1 MKRKLLRAAAF
12 VVATTWAIACADS
25 GKGTGPDVPT
35 PTRIS
40 LSHTVVNLND
50 GASTG
55 VRATVYDQNDQPMP
69 DQEVTW
75 SSADPTIA
83 TVDKGTVTAQRPG
96 TTEITATAGNASA
109 KATVNVAPVAT
120 TLQMIRGDEQEGLPG
135 AVLADSLVVRVLD
148 RHGNGVPGVSV
159 RFVVTT
165 GEGSVSP
172 ANATTNAEGY
182 AAAEWQ
188 LGITSAVTQTVEA
201 RADNLDGSPIEFSAK
216 IALEEPATVAIGD
229 TIMGLISQEGE
240 VDTFTFTG
248 AAGQE
253 INIFLQPLP
262 WSNGLKLELYQH
274 YGTAN
279 ETLLREFTAFPWNDL
294 DLNANQ
300 TRRLALPDDGTYT
313 IVIKGS
319 ESLYRLVIFPIDRG
333 PEGLRPGGEVEIGEL
348 VTGGSIYPYGDIDTY
363 TFTGTAGQEINVFFQ
378 EENRN
383 SSLRMEVYR
392 GYGTPSQE
400 RIATAFDAFIVGQ
413 NLSHTGRFALPE
425 DGTYTIVIDG
435 DEYNSVGTYR
445 FQIIPIDRR
454 PESIAATVAI
464 GDTIDGESLDPLGDV
479 DEFTFTGV
487 GGQVIDIY
495 FQPYG
500 HDHRFMLAVYD
511 RYGTPE
517 QTELSHVYAF
527 GTDNLEKYG
536 ISGLTLPRDGVY
548 TIVVEEGDEPYQTGA
563 YRFHIRPRN

>member
-201 RADNLDGSPIEFSAK
+201 RADNLDGSP
-216 IALEEPATVAIGD
+216 
-229 TIMGLISQEGE
+229 
-240 VDTFTFTG
+240 
-248 AAGQE
+248 
-253 INIFLQPLP
+253 
-262 WSNGLKLELYQH
+262 
-274 YGTAN
+274 
-279 ETLLREFTAFPWNDL
+279 
-294 DLNANQ
+294 
-300 TRRLALPDDGTYT
+300 
-313 IVIKGS
+313 
-319 ESLYRLVIFPIDRG
+319 DRVQ
-333 PEGLRPGGEVEIGEL
+333 RK
-348 VTGGSIYPYGDIDTY
+348 
-363 TFTGTAGQEINVFFQ
+363 
-378 EENRN
+378 
-383 SSLRMEVYR
+383 
-392 GYGTPSQE
+392 
-400 RIATAFDAFIVGQ
+400 
-413 NLSHTGRFALPE
+413 
-425 DGTYTIVIDG
+425 
-435 DEYNSVGTYR
+435 
-445 FQIIPIDRR
+445 DR
-454 PESIAATVAI
+454 
-464 GDTIDGESLDPLGDV
+464 
-479 DEFTFTGV
+479 V
-487 GGQVIDIY
+487 GGACHRRHRR
-495 FQPYG
+495 
-500 HDHRFMLAVYD
+500 HDNGPDLA
-511 RYGTPE
+511 G
-517 QTELSHVYAF
+517 
-527 GTDNLEKYG
+527 G
-536 ISGLTLPRDGVY
+536 
-548 TIVVEEGDEPYQTGA
+548 
-563 YRFHIRPRN
+563 